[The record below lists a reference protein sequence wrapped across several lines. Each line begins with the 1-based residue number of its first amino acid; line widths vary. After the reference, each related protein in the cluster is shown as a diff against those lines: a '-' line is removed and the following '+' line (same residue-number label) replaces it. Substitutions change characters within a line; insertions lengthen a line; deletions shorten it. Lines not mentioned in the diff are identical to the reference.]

1 MNQAV
6 ILSPSPAMVFSPPA
20 RTLTLADRWAALRRR
35 RWPALS
41 GLVLVLVAAATAA
54 LLWPPTYRS
63 TGTIL
68 IEQQELPS
76 DLVQST
82 ITSYA
87 DQRIQVISQRVMT
100 TDNLLRIMERYNL
113 YPKKRNSQPR
123 EVLLDQ
129 MRKDIQF
136 QMISADVM
144 DPRQGRATKADIA
157 FSVSYNS
164 DSADVAARVA
174 NELVSLYLDENVK
187 SRRQQTA

>member
-1 MNQAV
+1 MNENNR
-6 ILSPSPAMVFSPPA
+6 PPVA
-20 RTLTLADRWAALRRR
+20 TIADRWAALRRR
-35 RWPALS
+35 RWPAFWTSLS
-41 GLVLVLVAAATAA
+41 VLTLALGLTLFWPATY
-54 LLWPPTYRS
+54 TS

-76 DLVQST
+76 DLVHPT

-113 YPKKRNSQPR
+113 YPKMRNSQPR

-157 FSVSYNS
+157 F
-164 DSADVAARVA
+164 
-174 NELVSLYLDENVK
+174 
-187 SRRQQTA
+187 